1 MNADTNGVSLSVTTP
16 SNSIEDDQS
25 RLLELPI
32 ELVARITSF
41 VSTETIVTVRLT
53 CKVLEAITFHR
64 FATENFTNVYCWIG
78 TGHDFKRLKDI
89 LHQSP
94 RLSSKIRQVTLTTDP
109 LAGQPQSNMNYVRPD
124 YGTEYTALG
133 CAMRCLD
140 EPDALCCVEITS
152 LLRMLQDL
160 QHLNQDILITA
171 DLPTMAP
178 SRQFAFLGFP
188 PGCHLRYRQPQ
199 SILLALSLTR
209 SRVHS
214 LKVDRHT
221 FHDSD
226 DLQAFSRADL
236 LASLTTLTTLEMS
249 GEVNHGDQAMYV
261 DILQG
266 ASRLQNLAF
275 DTGELR
281 AYPTVMISKK
291 PLGPDLLLAN
301 PLSCL
306 TSLRITRAVL
316 DWKILIEVFARCQ
329 DTLTHMVLRHVTL
342 STNNDDLMPV
352 HQAML
357 AMPRLA
363 FLELQW
369 QKVGPWAGYLFDVPH
384 GGVCPESHMYK
395 GVEPIKAWL
404 RELLDNHLYLYHKKP
419 DPEG

>member
-25 RLLELPI
+25 RLLELPT

-226 DLQAFSRADL
+226 DLKAFSRADL

-249 GEVNHGDQAMYV
+249 GEENHGDQAMYV

-342 STNNDDLMPV
+342 STNNDDLMPA

-357 AMPRLA
+357 AMP
-363 FLELQW
+363 
-369 QKVGPWAGYLFDVPH
+369 
-384 GGVCPESHMYK
+384 
-395 GVEPIKAWL
+395 
-404 RELLDNHLYLYHKKP
+404 
-419 DPEG
+419 